1 MTTCTTGTSSTDSN
15 TSSNATIAT
24 VLLRPGST
32 GDQGPA
38 QVERRT
44 GAPRID
50 TSKSTVPQAG
60 LDSVVLV
67 ARVVLRSTR

>member
-32 GDQGPA
+32 GEQGPA

-44 GAPRID
+44 GAPR
-50 TSKSTVPQAG
+50 TVPQAG
-60 LDSVVLV
+60 LDSIVLA

>member
-32 GDQGPA
+32 GEEGPA

-44 GAPRID
+44 GAPRISL
-50 TSKSTVPQAG
+50 TIALTKSIIK
-60 LDSVVLV
+60 S
-67 ARVVLRSTR
+67 